1 LKAESFPSR
10 KKFQRFNWLVNP
22 AVFSDSK
29 EGFNLSNTFIQ
40 KRGECMS
47 DQILDPS
54 KVVSALAPAF
64 AAGFAVQ
71 QTIELVDTFFSATSK
86 AWRNLADAPAAKKLI
101 ASGIGLLLSIVLVT
115 AGKLDIITPL
125 LTQGAQV
132 PGFVRNLISVIFIS
146 AGTEGFNSLLKWVS
160 WKKEESKAKAA
171 GKPSQAAVAAVGK

>member
-1 LKAESFPSR
+1 
-10 KKFQRFNWLVNP
+10 
-22 AVFSDSK
+22 
-29 EGFNLSNTFIQ
+29 
-40 KRGECMS
+40 MS

-71 QTIELVDTFFSATSK
+71 QTIELVDTFFSVASK
-86 AWRNLADAPAAKKLI
+86 SWRNLADAPAAKKLI